1 MSSAGALRKLPGLL
15 LAQGRRASAITH
27 VASLNRLIN
36 TGINDQRYGDS
47 NMQPAGIILAAAS
60 LLGAGVVATNSSAA
74 DAPTKIEVA
83 ADPYARPVEAHPLPS
98 KIILYQYEVCPYC
111 CKVRA
116 FLDFYKLP
124 YTVIEVNPL
133 TKGELKWSTY
143 KKVPVVKL
151 DDEVVADS
159 SAIMSRLVT
168 DVLAAQPAA
177 PPPPATA
184 AAAAASPA
192 SPTPTAKRSSSWWP
206 FGGSSGVS
214 GTSDVNNR
222 VKDQTAAAEVTAAA
236 APSPSPSPADA
247 LAEEVRWRKWVDD
260 KLVKV
265 LTANIYRNWDESVE
279 TFKYITEQSG
289 WSWGAR
295 EVARWAG
302 AVMMWQVGKRMPA
315 KYGIEGDLR
324 KALYDAANDFADNAL
339 RGRRFVG
346 GDAPNLADLSA
357 FGVIRAVRKT
367 GAFRDLMENSRL
379 APWFAAMEEAV
390 GGSARISPGPGATA

>member
-1 MSSAGALRKLPGLL
+1 MSSAGALRRLPILL
-15 LAQGRRASAITH
+15 LAHGHRASGITH
-27 VASLNRLIN
+27 AALSSRLIN

-47 NMQPAGIILAAAS
+47 NRQRAGIMLAAAS
-60 LLGAGVVATNSSAA
+60 LLGAGVVATNTSAA

-83 ADPYARPVEAHPLPS
+83 ADPYALPVEAHPLPS

-151 DDEVVADS
+151 DDEIVADS

-168 DVLAAQPAA
+168 DVLAARPAA
-177 PPPPATA
+177 PPPAPPAPA
-184 AAAAASPA
+184 AAVAASPA

-206 FGGSSGVS
+206 FGSGS
-214 GTSDVNNR
+214 GTLDVGSGA
-222 VKDQTAAAEVTAAA
+222 KDQTAAAAAVTVA
-236 APSPSPSPADA
+236 APSPSPSPVDA

-279 TFKYITEQSG
+279 TFKYITEQTS

-302 AVMMWQVGKRMPA
+302 AVMMWQVGKRLPA

-324 KALYDAANDFADNAL
+324 KALYDTANDFADNAL
-339 RGRRFVG
+339 LGRRFAG
-346 GDAPNLADLSA
+346 GDSPNLADLSA

-367 GAFRDLMENSRL
+367 GAFRDLMENTRL

-390 GGSARISPGPGATA
+390 GGSARVNPGPGDAA

>member
-1 MSSAGALRKLPGLL
+1 MSSAGALRRLPILL
-15 LAQGRRASAITH
+15 LAHGHRASGITH
-27 VASLNRLIN
+27 AALSSRLIN

-47 NMQPAGIILAAAS
+47 NRQRAGIMLAAAS
-60 LLGAGVVATNSSAA
+60 LLGAGVVATNTSAA

-83 ADPYARPVEAHPLPS
+83 ADPYALPVEAHPLPS

-151 DDEVVADS
+151 DDEIVADS

-168 DVLAAQPAA
+168 DVLAARPAA
-177 PPPPATA
+177 PPPAPPAPA
-184 AAAAASPA
+184 AAVAASPA

-206 FGGSSGVS
+206 FGSGS
-214 GTSDVNNR
+214 GTLDVGSGA
-222 VKDQTAAAEVTAAA
+222 KDQTAAAAAVTVA
-236 APSPSPSPADA
+236 APSPSPSPVDA

-265 LTANIYRNWDESVE
+265 LTANIYRNWE
-279 TFKYITEQSG
+279 
-289 WSWGAR
+289 
-295 EVARWAG
+295 
-302 AVMMWQVGKRMPA
+302 
-315 KYGIEGDLR
+315 
-324 KALYDAANDFADNAL
+324 
-339 RGRRFVG
+339 
-346 GDAPNLADLSA
+346 
-357 FGVIRAVRKT
+357 
-367 GAFRDLMENSRL
+367 
-379 APWFAAMEEAV
+379 
-390 GGSARISPGPGATA
+390 